1 MKKTILKFG
10 TISGVIISAMM
21 LVTLPFQ
28 EQIGFDRGEVLGYT
42 SMVLAFLLI
51 YFGVRS
57 YRDNVAGGTI
67 SFGRALKVGALI
79 AAVASGWYVATWQLI
94 YYRLSPDFGTR
105 YQAHIID
112 KARADGETE
121 AQIAQRQADMEKF
134 SELYK
139 NPAVNVAITFLEPL
153 PVALVMA
160 LVSAGVLSRRRKE
173 NLDFGVSGTRVH
185 T

>member
-1 MKKTILKFG
+1 MKKTVLTFG
-10 TISGVIISAMM
+10 TISGLIISAMM
-21 LVTLPFQ
+21 LATTPFMDK
-28 EQIGFDRGEVLGYT
+28 IGFERGEVLGYS

-51 YFGVRS
+51 FFGVRS
-57 YRDNVAGGTI
+57 YRDNVEGGTI
-67 SFGRALKVGALI
+67 GFGRALKVGALI
-79 AAVASGWYVATWQLI
+79 AAVASGWSVATWQLI
-94 YYRLSPDFGTR
+94 YYRMTPDFAQK
-105 YQAHIID
+105 YQAHMLD

-121 AQIAQRQADMEKF
+121 EQLAKRQADMAKF
-134 SELYK
+134 AELYK

-173 NLDFGVSGTRVH
+173 DENLGVSGTRVL